1 MKQLLTLLILAG
13 TLSVSAQKADLIT
26 LKPLP
31 KDSVTTT
38 VKLTDSTLIL
48 SVQMVGRYAEGL
60 KDQLTARQYEA
71 FLFGINKILQ
81 EAIAEWNRKHQP
93 KQK

>member
-13 TLSVSAQKADLIT
+13 TLSVSAQKV
-26 LKPLP
+26 
-31 KDSVTTT
+31 DSA
-38 VKLTDSTLIL
+38 KLRAPQLTDSTDII
-48 SVQMVGRYAEGL
+48 SVAFLQKQADSL
-60 KDQLTARQYEA
+60 KDVLTARQFET
-71 FLFGINKILQ
+71 FMFGLNKIVQ